1 MQRQTRDLTRHR
13 KDTFTWFLCLSVL
26 VVLLLT
32 SSSQFLSGQVSVL
45 DISAKFRN
53 KFTEQ
58 PVPVGFNTPV
68 PTPKTALSV
77 DRIIEL
83 SLVALWDSENDMV
96 LAGSL
101 AFHPD
106 GSVLALGSMD
116 GFANLWS
123 VSDGHVY
130 SSLRGHSYRIS
141 RLAYSLDGTILA
153 TGAVTGIVQ
162 LWQVSESQLLHS
174 FEEHKSPVQSL
185 TFSAD
190 GALLAAAG
198 MLQDHLAVWRV
209 ADGNLL
215 WQIRSGDISA
225 IAFSPDGKYLALAI
239 TRLELEKE
247 AAYVTLRVEVR
258 TAGSGEQIRLLEEFK
273 SEPRRVAY
281 SPDGQILAI
290 GMADGTI
297 ELWQT
302 SDWQRLR
309 VWKGH
314 RSEVT
319 ALSFQ
324 PGTTMLVSGDG
335 HGIVRIWH
343 ASQRALSQPLLRELT
358 VHREPIVDAVFSADS
373 KFLVVGSLDGTVSFW
388 SIAIR

>member
-1 MQRQTRDLTRHR
+1 
-13 KDTFTWFLCLSVL
+13 
-26 VVLLLT
+26 VLLLT

-83 SLVALWDSENDMV
+83 SLVALWDSEKDMV

-130 SSLRGHSYRIS
+130 SSLRGDSYRIS
-141 RLAYSLDGTILA
+141 RLAYSPDGTILA
-153 TGAVTGIVQ
+153 TGAVTGMVQ